1 VTVFAKNYRLSEMRG
16 AQQFAHYHRF
26 GRRSHR
32 SRMVKTVG
40 KYDLYGTLGEG
51 AFGK

>member
-1 VTVFAKNYRLSEMRG
+1 LILLPVLLK
-16 AQQFAHYHRF
+16 
-26 GRRSHR
+26 
-32 SRMVKTVG
+32 MVKTVG

>member
-1 VTVFAKNYRLSEMRG
+1 MEHPKTQKTAKFVFSRLILSCL
-16 AQQFAHYHRF
+16 
-26 GRRSHR
+26 S
-32 SRMVKTVG
+32 SVPKIMVKTVG